1 MIATSEPAAEGRG
14 GGVTGQ
20 ERLQSSVG
28 GRESLYVTAV
38 CFALAM
44 FAVLVLIFAVAAH
57 ASDGVHVLGR
67 VLA

>member
-1 MIATSEPAAEGRG
+1 MIATSEPAAELRG

-28 GRESLYVTAV
+28 GRESLYVSAV
-38 CFALAM
+38 CFALVL
-44 FAVLVLIFAVAAH
+44 FAVLVLILAVAAP
-57 ASDGVHVLGR
+57 ANDGVHVLGR